1 MSSGDGPELEP
12 IPASAERISEMRH
25 DNYNSS
31 PACPVEAAIE
41 MLEGKW
47 KGSILFHLHYGPRR
61 FNTLLNDVDGV
72 SARILTR
79 ALRDLEAKGLVTRT
93 VEQGSPPPVVY
104 RLSELGETLRPLIA
118 SLAEWGRSYLTARGI
133 ESAELERPE

>member
-1 MSSGDGPELEP
+1 MSP
-12 IPASAERISEMRH
+12 PASSKVTGGPAGLRH
-25 DNYNSS
+25 DSYETS

-41 MLEGKW
+41 LIEGKW

-61 FNTLLNDVDGV
+61 FNTLLNDVDGI

-93 VEQGSPPPVVY
+93 VEVGAPPPVVY
-104 RLSELGETLRPLIA
+104 RLSDFGETMRPVIA
-118 SLAEWGRSYLTARGI
+118 ALAGWGKSYLTSRGI
-133 ESAELERPE
+133 ACAEPEMP